1 MTLVIDSREIKIK
14 NLLSERNNI
23 EIEVIEQCDLGDFIF
38 YRDSSKT
45 EVLLIIER
53 KTISDLYSSIND
65 GRHREQ
71 KIRLMS
77 NYRPKQII
85 YLIENDIDL
94 TDNRY
99 KIIKGAILNSILR
112 DNLKVIKSKNLIETC
127 YILETIQ
134 KKIQKNPNWFIDFNN
149 ISSSIN
155 DNIDYCSTIKIKKKE
170 NLTPLVCQILQL
182 SQIPGVSKSVAK
194 IIIEKYKCLSNL
206 ILSYTKC
213 ETIEEKDQLL
223 KDIIIK
229 TTTGKERKLGKVL
242 SSRIYNYLFLK
253 DIENNL

>member
-134 KKIQKNPNWFIDFNN
+134 KKIQKNPNWFIDCNN
-149 ISSSIN
+149 SIN

-170 NLTPLVCQILQL
+170 NLTPLICQILQL
-182 SQIPGVSKSVAK
+182 SQIPGLSKSVAK
-194 IIIEKYKCLSNL
+194 IIIEKYECLSNL